1 MDFQQ
6 WMLRLKREIRDL
18 KTAQTRPSLM
28 KFYEARVT
36 IPQNITKGFHHWTI
50 QYEESTNQTEPIAF
64 ECDFVF
70 VLEFYDQST
79 NTQKIVYDC
88 PYDGSFGGLSIYIYS
103 TRPIVAITKD

>member
-1 MDFQQ
+1 MQQ
-6 WMLRLKREIRDL
+6 ELLRLKREIRDL
-18 KTAQTRPSLM
+18 KTAQVRPSLM

-36 IPQNITKGFHHWTI
+36 IPQGITKGFHHWTI

-64 ECDFVF
+64 ESNFVF
-70 VLEFYDQST
+70 VLEFYDSNT

-88 PYDGSFGGLSIYIYS
+88 PYDGSFGGVGILIYS

>member
-1 MDFQQ
+1 MQQ
-6 WMLRLKREIRDL
+6 ELLRLKREIRDL
-18 KTAQTRPSLM
+18 KTAQVRPSLM

-36 IPQNITKGFHHWTI
+36 IPQDITKGFHYWTI

-64 ECDFVF
+64 ESNFVF
-70 VLEFYDQST
+70 VLEFYDGNT

-88 PYDGSFGGLSIYIYS
+88 PYDGAFGGVSIFIYS